1 MKPGEAG
8 VTFCDGS
15 VLHVSQFEAGFGQDW
30 TTVITKLTS
39 SLRRQPSVDLS
50 SVASLAALTLVTGQQ

>member
-30 TTVITKLTS
+30 TTVIIKLTS